1 MAPAAD
7 NPPPSHT
14 SGKPLRPELDRFRK
28 IFEFAHDGIL
38 VLDPDADAILDAN
51 PAACRMLGYSREEL
65 LSTLPSTIHPGD
77 TQLFHAFLR
86 AVQETGSGWTNELTC
101 TTKARER
108 LPSEISASAIEIGG
122 RTAVVAAVRDVS
134 ERVRL
139 RLALQES
146 EERFRRMVENAGDA
160 IFLLRTDG
168 ALHDINQQACDQLGC
183 TREEL
188 LKLSVRDF
196 TIEYDPERFRWI
208 ASELPYGE
216 TLTIEKLHRRRDGS
230 TYPAEI
236 RSCAIEMRGER
247 YILSV
252 ARDVTE
258 RKQLESAL
266 RESRTQLARVIES
279 AMDAIVVFDEE
290 LRIRLFNPAAEE
302 IFRCPAEGALGKS
315 AADFLGAGFCRIVSH
330 GGEHSAP
337 LSDGQPS
344 LWVPEGLN
352 ARRADGEAFPIEAT
366 ISRSQGSDG
375 VEYTVILRDTDERSR
390 AEERIRRLELDR
402 SYLIDEIHSERR
414 YGEIVG
420 VSRPMQK
427 VFHAIEQVAATHA
440 SVLITGETGTGKE
453 LVARAIHQGSSR
465 AERVLVKVNC
475 AALPAGLIESELFG
489 HERGAFTGAVARK
502 VGRFELADGGTLF
515 LDEIGDLPL
524 DLQAKLLRV
533 LQDGEFERVGGTK
546 PLQADVRILAATNRD
561 LAEEIREGRFR
572 ADLYYRIN
580 VFPIPVPPL
589 RDRADDIPLLARYL
603 VAKKAAELGKRIH
616 RIPERTIEALRRY
629 PWPGNVR
636 ELENVIERA
645 VITSG
650 GPDLELLRGQL
661 SRDSAAADGVA
672 TLDDVQRAH
681 ILDTLERTGWQVSG
695 VRGAAEL
702 LSVKPTTLESRMKKL
717 GIQRPERP

>member
-1 MAPAAD
+1 MVSATGNAAV
-7 NPPPSHT
+7 SHT
-14 SGKPLRPELDRFRK
+14 SDEAVWNELDRFRK

-65 LSTLPSTIHPGD
+65 LSTPPSTIHPD
-77 TQLFHAFLR
+77 ETPLFRTFLR

-101 TTKARER
+101 TTKTRDR
-108 LPSEISASAIEIGG
+108 LPSEISASAIEFGG

-168 ALHDINQQACDQLGC
+168 GLHDINQQACDQLGC

-188 LKLSVRDF
+188 LRLSVRDF
-196 TIEYDPERFRWI
+196 TVEFDADRFRWI
-208 ASELPYGE
+208 ATELPYGE

-236 RSCAIEMRGER
+236 RSCAIEMRGQR
-247 YILSV
+247 YVLSV

-258 RKQLESAL
+258 RKQLEAAL
-266 RESRTQLARVIES
+266 RVSRAQLARVIES
-279 AMDAIVVFDEE
+279 ALDAIVVFDEE
-290 LRIRLFNPAAEE
+290 LRIRLFNPAAEK
-302 IFRCPAEGALGKS
+302 IFRCPAETALGKS
-315 AADFLGAGFCRIVSH
+315 AADYLGTGFCRIVSR
-330 GGEHSAP
+330 GAEDSGT

-344 LWVPEGLN
+344 LWVPEGLS
-352 ARRADGEAFPIEAT
+352 ARRADGEVFPIEAT
-366 ISRSQGSDG
+366 ISRSHGSDG

-402 SYLIDEIHSERR
+402 SYLIDEIQSERR

-427 VFHAIEQVAATHA
+427 VFSAIEQVAATNA

-453 LVARAIHQGSSR
+453 LVARAIHQGSGR

-489 HERGAFTGAVARK
+489 HEKGAFTGAVARK

-524 DLQAKLLRV
+524 ELQAKLLRV

-546 PLQADVRILAATNRD
+546 PLRADVRILAATNRD
-561 LAEEIREGRFR
+561 LAAEIREGRFR

-580 VFPIPVPPL
+580 VFPIHIPPL
-589 RDRADDIPLLARYL
+589 RDRADDIPLLARYF

-636 ELENVIERA
+636 ELENVVERA
-645 VITSG
+645 VITSAG
-650 GPDLELLRGQL
+650 SDLELLRGQL
-661 SRDSAAADGVA
+661 SAGPATADAAT

-681 ILDTLERTGWQVSG
+681 IIDTLERTGWQVSG
-695 VRGAAEL
+695 ARGAAKL
-702 LSVKPTTLESRMKKL
+702 LGMKPTTLESRMKKL
-717 GIQRPERP
+717 GISRPER